1 MNILVFFVLL
11 VFCPEILAEKNFRTP
26 EVIQF
31 ANDLSEKSQYQR
43 SEILN
48 VLNSANHRQIV
59 IDNISKPAEKTLSWG
74 EYRDIFLDKARLDNG
89 KIFMKDNHL
98 DLARV
103 EAEFGIPAEIVTAII
118 GVETRYGKIMG
129 SHPVL
134 DSLATLAFYYPPRSS
149 FFREELKELFLMTR
163 EENLKI
169 DDLKGSYAGAMGM
182 GQFIPSSFR
191 RYAVD
196 FDLDGNRN
204 LWEQPSDSIG
214 SVGNYLYEHGWRR
227 KELVAIEVDG
237 DCGIFSIGDSIESAV
252 FDKLHDCLPKSS
264 DRKNIPSRMVMP
276 LKLAVPGGYKYWAGF
291 WNFSVLM
298 KYNRSDLYAMAVV
311 QLSEAFKKS
320 D

>member
-1 MNILVFFVLL
+1 
-11 VFCPEILAEKNFRTP
+11 
-26 EVIQF
+26 
-31 ANDLSEKSQYQR
+31 
-43 SEILN
+43 
-48 VLNSANHRQIV
+48 
-59 IDNISKPAEKTLSWG
+59 
-74 EYRDIFLDKARLDNG
+74 
-89 KIFMKDNHL
+89 
-98 DLARV
+98 
-103 EAEFGIPAEIVTAII
+103 
-118 GVETRYGKIMG
+118 MG

-169 DDLKGSYAGAMGM
+169 DGLKGSYAGAMGM

-237 DCGIFSIGDSIESAV
+237 DCGIFSIGDSTESAV
-252 FDKLHDCLPKSS
+252 SDKLHDCLPKSS
-264 DRKNIPSRMVMP
+264 DRKRP
-276 LKLAVPGGYKYWAGF
+276 
-291 WNFSVLM
+291 
-298 KYNRSDLYAMAVV
+298 
-311 QLSEAFKKS
+311 
-320 D
+320 